1 MGESE
6 DTPVVERLRP
16 PTVTIAIVTNTAASA
31 ISNIS
36 LLLHQGSH
44 MFAEVA
50 KILGIS
56 TELTLGVPSSKY
68 QVQRAAS
75 MPSVEHSSV
84 RIR

>member
-1 MGESE
+1 ML
-6 DTPVVERLRP
+6 RL

-36 LLLHQGSH
+36 LLLHQGSP

-56 TELTLGVPSSKY
+56 GPGGTLRVSDSGLLIPSF
-68 QVQRAAS
+68 
-75 MPSVEHSSV
+75 
-84 RIR
+84 

>member
-36 LLLHQGSH
+36 LLLHQGNP
-44 MFAEVA
+44 MLAEVA
-50 KILGIS
+50 KNPGICD
-56 TELTLGVPSSKY
+56 
-68 QVQRAAS
+68 
-75 MPSVEHSSV
+75 
-84 RIR
+84 